1 MIRFL
6 LGVADQA
13 SNSQGITNEDFLEF
27 KNSMYDY
34 MKDTQDIARNVQSD
48 QITFLQ
54 NNLTNFLAVTAIVIG
69 LLSLVVG
76 LAFNKIKKDSDA
88 AKKLMDNAEDMM
100 KTAQKQMNDATD
112 LMEAAQN
119 QMDDASIMI
128 QDLENQTKES
138 DKKLIH
144 LNQAQ
149 VNLKALLDSKDLD
162 EKLSSLEKSASL
174 TKALELQVQST
185 LNLQLAKQLNEDAD
199 DLARELKSFFFEEE
213 LRQKV
218 FNYRAECSK
227 LRFFISSSL
236 VEIAHTHKHIDN
248 FNYKQV
254 NLETNGLLQKA
265 AMLNKEINQFYNIHV
280 LKSEVEKEKEN
291 EKED

>member
-13 SNSQGITNEDFLEF
+13 SNSSGVTNEDFLEF

-48 QITFLQ
+48 QISFLQ
-54 NNLTNFLAVTAIVIG
+54 NNIATFLGVTSLVIAILG
-69 LLSLVVG
+69 LVVG
-76 LAFNKIKKDSDA
+76 LAFNKIKKNSEA

-100 KTAQKQMNDATD
+100 KTAQNQMNDATD

-119 QMDDASIMI
+119 QMDDASSMI
-128 QDLENQTKES
+128 RNLENQTKES
-138 DKKLIH
+138 DKKLID

-149 VNLKALLDSKDLD
+149 INLKALLDSKDLD
-162 EKLSSLEKSASL
+162 AKLSSLEKSAAL
-174 TKALELQVQST
+174 TKALELQVAST

-199 DLARELKSFFFEEE
+199 DLARELKTFFFEEE
-213 LRQKV
+213 LREKV
-218 FNYRAECSK
+218 RKYIAECSK
-227 LRFFISSSL
+227 LRFLISQAL
-236 VEIAHTHKHIDN
+236 VEIAHSHKHINN
-248 FNYKQV
+248 FNYEQV
-254 NLETNGLLQKA
+254 NLETNGLIQKA
-265 AMLNKEINQFYNIHV
+265 AKLNQEINQFYNIHV
-280 LKSEVEKEKEN
+280 LKSEVENEKEN